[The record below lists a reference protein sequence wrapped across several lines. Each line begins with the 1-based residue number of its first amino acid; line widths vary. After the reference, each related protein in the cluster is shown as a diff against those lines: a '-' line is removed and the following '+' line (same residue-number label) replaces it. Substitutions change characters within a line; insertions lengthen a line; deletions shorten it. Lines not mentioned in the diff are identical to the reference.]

1 MADKIYKVIL
11 RGKQTIAKG
20 YDEEIVH
27 EKLSIV
33 FDIDNLK
40 EVKKFLK
47 KPTVIRKN
55 LTGDIALRY
64 KTGLEEIGVLC
75 DISPPI
81 ETEPS
86 LVTTQ
91 TEPSLV
97 TDQTELNPIL
107 EDEDNPIIE
116 DPETFSVVDM
126 EKTLVLDSE
135 TLRVLNIK
143 MPFWSMVILTIKWIL
158 ASIPA
163 LILLGGV
170 GFLIQWVIGMV
181 GDFL

>member
-1 MADKIYKVIL
+1 MADKYKVIL
-11 RGKQTIAKG
+11 RGKQSIVKG
-20 YDEEIVH
+20 EDEEIVH

-33 FDIDNLK
+33 FDIDSLK
-40 EVKKFLK
+40 EVKKLLK

-55 LTGDIALRY
+55 LTADIALRY
-64 KTGLEEIGVLC
+64 KTGLEKIGVLC

-86 LVTTQ
+86 SVTAQ
-91 TEPSLV
+91 A
-97 TDQTELNPIL
+97 ELNPIL

-116 DPETFSVVDM
+116 DPETLSLVEM
-126 EKTLVLDSE
+126 EKTLFLDSDA
-135 TLRVLNIK
+135 LRVLNIK
-143 MPFWSMVILTIKWIL
+143 MPFWSMVVFTIKWIL

-163 LILLGGV
+163 LILLGGI
-170 GFLIQWVIGMV
+170 GFFIQWLIRMV